1 MKYPSK
7 AVPFEK
13 STFSYFVPILEALNE
28 HQYTPLNLYTKIP
41 INKRPTTDEY
51 IDALICL
58 YILGKIAL
66 NEELGVLSRV
76 N

>member
-13 STFSYFVPILEALNE
+13 STFSYFVPVLTALSG
-28 HQYTPLNLYTKIP
+28 HQYTPLGLYTKIP
-41 INKRPTTDEY
+41 LNKRPSTDEY
-51 IDALICL
+51 IDTLICL
-58 YILGKIAL
+58 YALGKIKL
-66 NEELGVLSRV
+66 DEKLGVLYRV